1 MDTLKR
7 LTVEGVGKA
16 IRKAERYRLLA
27 EPCEAESICVD
38 VLEVSPD
45 NHEARLLLIL
55 SLTDQFRTDLTRAAE
70 AARLAT
76 ELQERYER
84 FYYSGIVAER
94 LGKAQLMRGGP
105 CSDDYANR
113 ALREAMAWYEKAEA
127 IRPPGDDDAIVRWN
141 TCARTIAR
149 RGFTVPADTSMPG
162 LLMTE

>member
-1 MDTLKR
+1 MDKLKR
-7 LTVEGVGKA
+7 LTVEGIGNA
-16 IRKAERYRLLA
+16 MRKAERYRLLG
-27 EPCEAESICVD
+27 EPCEAESICMD
-38 VLEVSPD
+38 VLEVGPD
-45 NHEARLLLIL
+45 NREARILLIL
-55 SLTDQFRTDLTRAAE
+55 SLTDQFRTDLSRAAE

-76 ELQERYER
+76 ELEEQYER

-94 LGKAQLMRGGP
+94 LGKAQLTRGGP

-113 ALREAMAWYEKAEA
+113 ALREAMAWYGKAEA

-149 RGFTVPADTSMPG
+149 RGFTEPEGTSMPA